1 MSYEQSHNLLQEIG
15 QTYTNQMSA
24 AMKEG
29 KRLCLVGDNVNYA
42 VGIREQRKENCG
54 KTKLLHHAFAS
65 VALLNDSKFDHLSKI
80 KPQRPWTDLKLDDF
94 IVNEEE
100 YKNIRLDYTKH
111 IVKAAIK
118 HVPFFKIL
126 DDVFDESSK
135 INEEQYRK
143 NLVIPLETVLK
154 NEQYYADVVD
164 IMEQHENI
172 IEKTF
177 QDAGVTLTDKT
188 KIHTGD
194 DHLSQPTKNIP
205 PEFTTKEE
213 KKQWTVDTFGKM
225 VDEFVW
231 PKHKPK
237 NPVVDKSVV
246 VDGQF
251 MNLKVRLA
259 NGKEVQISPRLPE
272 KNKETPPETDKVM
285 NYGQMVLELGLLFK
299 ELLDVCK
306 SPDQKKL
313 LRLLKHSMTVSKQNQ
328 TIASMLFEIHR
339 FLIQQISTLSEK
351 EAAEVVQG
359 MFVNTTGKPDGH
371 IPADLQMEY
380 VVKTIKNILNICVR
394 DIAEHFDSI
403 SGVIVRSKKHK
414 HKDAAGDE
422 LMMIGDLRKLRPFKF
437 EAGRYHSA
445 FPDINKSAV
454 DNLPRTDY
462 HTWITTRIVTNAND
476 LGD

>member
-1 MSYEQSHNLLQEIG
+1 MQIKKKQTFLNSENERNFYIHVHVFIESKLLFQIYDRLHPLGLCMSYEQSHNLLQEIG

-111 IVKAAIK
+111 IVKSAIK

-135 INEEQYRK
+135 TNEEQYRK
-143 NLVIPLETVLK
+143 TLVIPLETVLK

-188 KIHTGD
+188 KIHTGGDQLTRERYSGAKVLRAAEANVKHRFGHLGPITFEMFHLVMNFLQVFFDLLYKDKSAGDIGTLKCEINRIMRTQVNSDVKNAYDADKDFALSFIEAYIVELVTEFFGLD

-237 NPVVDKSVV
+237 NPVVDKSV
-246 VDGQF
+246 
-251 MNLKVRLA
+251 
-259 NGKEVQISPRLPE
+259 GK
-272 KNKETPPETDKVM
+272 
-285 NYGQMVLELGLLFK
+285 LF
-299 ELLDVCK
+299 LCTC
-306 SPDQKKL
+306 
-313 LRLLKHSMTVSKQNQ
+313 MT
-328 TIASMLFEIHR
+328 
-339 FLIQQISTLSEK
+339 
-351 EAAEVVQG
+351 
-359 MFVNTTGKPDGH
+359 
-371 IPADLQMEY
+371 
-380 VVKTIKNILNICVR
+380 
-394 DIAEHFDSI
+394 
-403 SGVIVRSKKHK
+403 
-414 HKDAAGDE
+414 
-422 LMMIGDLRKLRPFKF
+422 KF
-437 EAGRYHSA
+437 
-445 FPDINKSAV
+445 N
-454 DNLPRTDY
+454 RT
-462 HTWITTRIVTNAND
+462 HT
-476 LGD
+476 